1 MELLTE
7 LSWVDL
13 VIIGVLAG
21 GVFAGFTQ
29 GMIRYVLNAIAVIIA
44 FVLAAQLKDPILEL
58 LRFWGAFTPEG
69 RELLIFWVLFA
80 VFTIAGWFVIRAL
93 YHRTRL
99 PIVRQLDEAGE
110 GELKSVT
117 RVLAKQILEGGNQ
130 NLDLF
135 E

>member
-1 MELLTE
+1 MRPSDAT
-7 LSWVDL
+7 
-13 VIIGVLAG
+13 IGSSAISARRFCFVRI
-21 GVFAGFTQ
+21 FAGFTQ

-93 YHRTRL
+93 YHR
-99 PIVRQLDEAGE
+99 VEKDDKNFG
-110 GELKSVT
+110 
-117 RVLAKQILEGGNQ
+117 RVFVHFKH
-130 NLDLF
+130 
-135 E
+135 